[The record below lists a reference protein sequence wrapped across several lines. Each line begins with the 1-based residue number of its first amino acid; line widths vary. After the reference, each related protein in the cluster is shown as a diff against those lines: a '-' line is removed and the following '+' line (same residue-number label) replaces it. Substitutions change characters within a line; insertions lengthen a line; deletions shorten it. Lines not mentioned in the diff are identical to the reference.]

1 MADPQTPQADVLAEP
16 ARINGAAAEATLSGG
31 ELAWRPAAA
40 AGGEVQER
48 RLELESEVLGCRV
61 EGRNLRVATFAGS
74 GSGDGERPS
83 ALACGGGGKGGGG
96 DGSRRRGELVL
107 EMESKDAA
115 ARWGDAIR
123 DRLASLGRPRRLFI
137 IVNPYGGKRSGRS
150 IFQNEVLPLIEAAG
164 IFYTMQETKHR
175 LHAQEIAHSL
185 DLRKYDGIVCVSGD
199 GVMVEVVNGFLQRED
214 WETAIK
220 VPLGIIPAGTGNGM
234 AQSLLHAAGEPFSIS
249 NAVYAIIRGHKR
261 ALDVTSVVQG
271 KTRFFSVLMLTWGL
285 VADVDIESEKY
296 RWMGSA
302 RLEFYFLLRVMNLR
316 RYNGRVLFVPAPGY
330 EEVGEPVEQTT
341 SFKQNGVSTGSQ
353 EDKADDRN
361 GETSGYPGPSIKE
374 ADLEWR
380 SMSGPFVSVWLG
392 NVPFASE
399 DAMAAPKAEF
409 ADGYLDC
416 AIIRD
421 CPRWDVLGLMFQMK
435 DGAYVNSPYVEYF
448 KVKAIRIE
456 PGMRVGSSNKGGI
469 IDSDGEVI
477 ARGDGARGGEPEHL
491 MAYGPP
497 IQLTV
502 DQGLAT
508 IFSPRSR

>member
-1 MADPQTPQADVLAEP
+1 MADPQPQAEALAGP
-16 ARINGAAAEATLSGG
+16 ARINGAASEATLSGG
-31 ELAWRPAAA
+31 ELAWRPAG
-40 AGGEVQER
+40 GGEGQER

-61 EGRNLRVATFAGS
+61 EGRKLRVATFSAS
-74 GSGDGERPS
+74 GGGDGERPS
-83 ALACGGGGKGGGG
+83 ALACGGGGKEGGG
-96 DGSRRRGELVL
+96 DGNRRRGEVVM
-107 EMESKDAA
+107 EMESDDAA
-115 ARWGDAIR
+115 ERWGDAIR
-123 DRLASLGRPRRLFI
+123 DRLASLGRPKRLFI

-150 IFQNEVLPLIEAAG
+150 IFQNNVLPLIEAAG
-164 IFYTMQETKHR
+164 ILYTMQETKHR

-199 GVMVEVVNGFLQRED
+199 GVLVEVVNGFLQRED

-249 NAVYAIIRGHKR
+249 NAVFAIIRGHKR

-316 RYNGRVLFVPAPGY
+316 RYNGRVLFVAAPGY

-341 SFKQNGVSTGSQ
+341 SCKQNGVTTGSQ
-353 EDKADDRN
+353 EDKANDRN
-361 GETSGYPGPSIKE
+361 GETIGYPGPSIEE

-380 SMSGPFVSVWLG
+380 SLSGPFVSVWLG

-409 ADGYLDC
+409 SDGYLDA

-456 PGMRVGSSNKGGI
+456 PGLRVGGSGKGGI

-477 ARGDGARGGEPEHL
+477 ARGDGARAGEAEHL

>member
-1 MADPQTPQADVLAEP
+1 MARPQPQAEVLTESV
-16 ARINGAAAEATLSGG
+16 RVNSTEVEATLRGG
-31 ELAWRPAAA
+31 ELAWRPA
-40 AGGEVQER
+40 GGGNGEGQER

-61 EGRNLRVATFAGS
+61 DGRKLKFATFAAS
-74 GSGDGERPS
+74 GGDN
-83 ALACGGGGKGGGG
+83 GKGGGG
-96 DGSRRRGELVL
+96 AANRRRGEVVV
-107 EMESKDAA
+107 EMEDEDAA
-115 ARWGDAIR
+115 VRWGNAIR
-123 DRLASLGRPRRLFI
+123 DRLASLGRPKRLLI

-150 IFQNEVLPLIEAAG
+150 IFQNDVLPLIEAAG
-164 IFYTMQETKHR
+164 VLYTMQETKHR

-185 DLRKYDGIVCVSGD
+185 DLRKYDGIICVSGD
-199 GVMVEVVNGFLQRED
+199 GVMVEVVNGLLQRED

-234 AQSLLHAAGEPFSIS
+234 ARSLLHASGEPFSIS
-249 NAVYAIIRGHKR
+249 NAVFAIIRGHKR

-271 KTRFFSVLMLTWGL
+271 NTRFFSVLMLTWGL

-302 RLEFYFLLRVMNLR
+302 RLEFYLLLRMLNLR
-316 RYNGRVLFVPAPGY
+316 RYNGRILFIPAPGY
-330 EEVGEPVEQTT
+330 EDVGDPVEQTT
-341 SFKQNGVSTGSQ
+341 NGVSTGIQ
-353 EDKADDRN
+353 EDGATDSN
-361 GETSGYPGPSIKE
+361 GETCGYVGPSIKE
-374 ADLEWR
+374 ADRRWR
-380 SMSGPFVSVWLG
+380 SLNGPFVSVWFG

-409 ADGYLDC
+409 ADGYLDA
-416 AIIRD
+416 AIIKD
-421 CPRWDVLGLMFQMK
+421 CPRWDVVGLMFQMK
-435 DGAYVNSPYVEYF
+435 DGTYVNSPCVEYF

-456 PGMRVGSSNKGGI
+456 PGLRVGSSTKGGI

-477 ARGDGARGGEPEHL
+477 ARGDDGSHSRAGDEPGHL

-508 IFSPRSR
+508 IFSPR

>member
-1 MADPQTPQADVLAEP
+1 MADPQPQAEVLSESV
-16 ARINGAAAEATLSGG
+16 RVNGTAAEATLAGG
-31 ELAWRPAAA
+31 ELAWRPAGG
-40 AGGEVQER
+40 GGEGKER
-48 RLELESEVLGCRV
+48 RLELDSEILGCRV
-61 EGRNLRVATFAGS
+61 DGRKLKFATFASRTGAN
-74 GSGDGERPS
+74 GERPS
-83 ALACGGGGKGGGG
+83 SLARGGGGKGGGG
-96 DGSRRRGELVL
+96 DRNRRRGEVVV
-107 EMESKDAA
+107 EMETEDAA
-115 ARWGDAIR
+115 ARWGDGIR
-123 DRLASLGRPRRLFI
+123 DRLASLGRPKRLFI
-137 IVNPYGGKRSGRS
+137 IVNPYGGKRSGRT

-164 IFYTMQETKHR
+164 VLYTMQETKHR
-175 LHAQEIAHSL
+175 LHAQEIAYSL
-185 DLRKYDGIVCVSGD
+185 DLRKYDGIICVSGD
-199 GVMVEVVNGFLQRED
+199 GVLVEVVNGLLRRED

-249 NAVYAIIRGHKR
+249 NAVLAIIRGHRR

-302 RLEFYFLLRVMNLR
+302 RLEFYFLIRTLNLR

-330 EEVGEPVEQTT
+330 EEVGDPVEQDT
-341 SFKQNGVSTGSQ
+341 GASTGIQ
-353 EDKADDRN
+353 EDRSNDSN
-361 GETSGYPGPSIKE
+361 GEETCGYVGPSIEE
-374 ADLEWR
+374 AGLVEWR
-380 SMSGPFVSVWLG
+380 SLSGPFVSVWLG

-409 ADGYLDC
+409 ADGYLDA
-416 AIIRD
+416 AIIKE
-421 CPRWDVLGLMFQMK
+421 CPRLDVLGLMFQMK

-456 PGMRVGSSNKGGI
+456 PGLRVGSSSKGGI

-477 ARGDGARGGEPEHL
+477 ARGDGPRPRAGDEPPAHP

-508 IFSPRSR
+508 IFSPR

>member
-1 MADPQTPQADVLAEP
+1 MADPQPQFEALAGA
-16 ARINGAAAEATLSGG
+16 ARINGAAAEATLSGD
-31 ELAWRPAAA
+31 ELAWRPAGG
-40 AGGEVQER
+40 GGEGKER

-61 EGRNLRVATFAGS
+61 EGRKLRVATYSAS
-74 GSGDGERPS
+74 GSGGGERPT

-96 DGSRRRGELVL
+96 DGNRRRGEVVL
-107 EMESKDAA
+107 EMESDDAA
-115 ARWGDAIR
+115 ARWADAIR
-123 DRLASLGRPRRLFI
+123 DRLASF
-137 IVNPYGGKRSGRS
+137 
-150 IFQNEVLPLIEAAG
+150 
-164 IFYTMQETKHR
+164 ETKRR

-199 GVMVEVVNGFLQRED
+199 GVLVEVVNGLLQRED

-249 NAVYAIIRGHKR
+249 NAVFAIIRGHKR

-302 RLEFYFLLRVMNLR
+302 RIDFYVLLRVLNLR

-330 EEVGEPVEQTT
+330 EEVGEPVERST
-341 SFKQNGVSTGSQ
+341 SCKQNGVSTGSH
-353 EDKADDRN
+353 EDKANDRN
-361 GETSGYPGPSIKE
+361 GSTIGYPGPSIQE

-380 SMSGPFVSVWLG
+380 SLNGPFISVWLG

-399 DAMAAPKAEF
+399 DVMAAPKAEF
-409 ADGYLDC
+409 ADGYLDA
-416 AIIRD
+416 AIIKD
-421 CPRWDVLGLMFQMK
+421 CPRWDVMGLMVQLK

-456 PGMRVGSSNKGGI
+456 PGLRVGRNAKGGI

-477 ARGDGARGGEPEHL
+477 ARADEPEHL